1 LKRALQTPRGQARL
15 EFAYRGLDLR
25 YGSPE
30 ESFAMLAYNRE
41 QQVRFY
47 SVLSV
52 INAILG
58 TGNLI
63 VQALT
68 GQPGDNKSGKAL
80 QETMSA
86 LRELLL
92 PDDTFEAEKK
102 IERIKA
108 VLEREVAKGPIS
120 IRPQAQKKKRRG
132 IKKRTE

>member
-1 LKRALQTPRGQARL
+1 
-15 EFAYRGLDLR
+15 
-25 YGSPE
+25 
-30 ESFAMLAYNRE
+30 MLAYNRE